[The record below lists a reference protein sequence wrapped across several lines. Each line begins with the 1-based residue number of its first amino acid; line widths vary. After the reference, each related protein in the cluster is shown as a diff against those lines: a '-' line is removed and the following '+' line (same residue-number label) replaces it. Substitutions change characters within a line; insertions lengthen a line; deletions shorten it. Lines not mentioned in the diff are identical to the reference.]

1 MLSKLIH
8 MLMLIAHARQLWPA
22 MPIVRVV
29 RASYVAVAA
38 ETHGVPAEIL
48 LGIAEHESD
57 LQPNAV
63 SWLAAGRRV
72 DMLWIGQPLPPREVC
87 GYEQAMSTPA
97 SCRAMI
103 AVDGGM
109 RAGAAELVEWLTTC
123 HGNLRCALRGHA
135 GGTACALRGECS
147 PAAATFARHFYDVG
161 RELGWK
167 PERPSS

>member
-1 MLSKLIH
+1 MLSWLRVII
-8 MLMLIAHARQLWPA
+8 LIARAHALWPSIPIRQLA
-22 MPIVRVV
+22 A
-29 RASYVAVAA
+29 ASYVAVAA
-38 ETHGVPAEIL
+38 EIHDVPSEIL
-48 LGIAEHESD
+48 LAIAQHESD
-57 LQPNAV
+57 LEPNAV
-63 SWLAAGRRV
+63 SWRSDGRTV
-72 DMLWIGQPLPPREVC
+72 SLLWTTQRLPSKIVC
-87 GYEQAMSTPA
+87 GYVQAMSTPA

-123 HGNLRCALRGHA
+123 HGDLRCALRGHA

-167 PERPSS
+167 PERHSS